1 MLMMKFDPKKL
12 GNIVEGEFYK
22 RLHGR
27 RRYVLK
33 AQGQLEINLVTSWNK
48 QCGIATYSTFLAEEL
63 RKKVKLFITSLP
75 DKNALNPYFLISGY
89 RAGRSNDLINVQ
101 FEYGL
106 FPSLKFGKKSLTA
119 FAALQFYLGLAL
131 GNRKVITTFHE
142 PRKTVVSGGRG
153 AFFYTKLLDRLIFAV
168 SNLIIVHT
176 HESKSLMK
184 TVYGVAESR
193 LLVIPHGSFENPVFL
208 DKENCKRKFGLQGKT
223 VMTILGFVTPKKGHD
238 LVIPLLPQID
248 PNVQLVIAGGPQNT
262 EDKIYLKRLKKL
274 SEQYQCSDR
283 VTFTGFLPDL
293 TCIINSS
300 DIAILPYRT
309 VIDSGILHLIVAY
322 KVPTIASDLKA
333 FKEVYDEFGC
343 LELFVNEDSH
353 DLLREIQTLLSDQ
366 KQRDLLIAKCT
377 QMWNETRWRRIAE
390 KYLDA
395 YRAVL
400 STNLG

>member
-1 MLMMKFDPKKL
+1 MWNCNLLDFFSRRTQKKSQ
-12 GNIVEGEFYK
+12 I
-22 RLHGR
+22 
-27 RRYVLK
+27 
-33 AQGQLEINLVTSWNK
+33 I
-48 QCGIATYSTFLAEEL
+48 
-63 RKKVKLFITSLP
+63 ITSLP

-119 FAALQFYLGLAL
+119 FAALPFYLGLAL
-131 GNRKVITTFHE
+131 GNRKVITTLHE

-168 SNLIIVHT
+168 SDLIIVHT
-176 HESKSLMK
+176 RESKSLMK
-184 TVYGVAESR
+184 TFYGVDESR

-208 DKENCKRKFGLQGKT
+208 DKENCKRKFELQGKT

-248 PNVQLVIAGGPQNT
+248 SNIQLVIAGGPQNT
-262 EDKIYLKRLKKL
+262 EDKIYLKRLKRL

-309 VIDSGILHLIVAY
+309 VTDSGILHLLVAY

-353 DLLREIQTLLSDQ
+353 DLLKKIQTLLSDQ
-366 KQRDLLIAKCT
+366 KKRDLLIAKCG
-377 QMWNETRWRRIAE
+377 QMWNETRWSRIAE
-390 KYLDA
+390 KYLEA

-400 STNLG
+400 STILG